1 MAAQMATPD
10 ICPNCGALVPPKAK
24 ACPECGSDEET
35 GWSDRATAQR
45 LDLPDDGFDYEEF
58 VREEFGTGQGASR
71 IRPRGISWLW
81 WLVAAILVALSAAW
95 LTGLLR

>member
-1 MAAQMATPD
+1 MAAPE
-10 ICPNCGALVPPKAK
+10 ICPNCGALVPREAR

-45 LDLPDDGFDYEEF
+45 LDLPEDGFDYGEF
-58 VREEFGTGQGASR
+58 VQEEFGTGHDERR

-81 WLVAAILVALSAAW
+81 WIVAVVLVALSAAW